1 MWSCCASPV
10 AIVLKLRPSGSR
22 QSEVAVDDAVDM
34 CMLLLPP
41 AAGDDLQGVKKGIM
55 EIAGLVVINKADG
68 ELATPAR
75 HAAAASAA
83 GPSVVQ
89 TQNATLEGT
98 RVMSS
103 ALTDPE
109 GVMGV
114 WDIVRS
120 NVMES
125 ADANVAAAAP
135 AVGKYGGYQDPQPGD
150 PDWCPSMAEDHSLA
164 RESGTSQVDQLQT
177 NGGVFFESALAR
189 RRASQNRQ
197 WMIRQFQDT
206 VLRALENDDSLREVE
221 AELEEQLLAGHITP
235 RAAAA
240 RLFKHFKR

>member
-1 MWSCCASPV
+1 MGYC
-10 AIVLKLRPSGSR
+10 
-22 QSEVAVDDAVDM
+22 
-34 CMLLLPP
+34 
-41 AAGDDLQGVKKGIM
+41 
-55 EIAGLVVINKADG
+55 
-68 ELATPAR
+68 
-75 HAAAASAA
+75 
-83 GPSVVQ
+83 
-89 TQNATLEGT
+89 EGY
-98 RVMSS
+98 R
-103 ALTDPE
+103 
-109 GVMGV
+109 
-114 WDIVRS
+114 

-164 RESGTSQVDQLQT
+164 RESGTSQVISSKPT
-177 NGGVFFESALAR
+177 GAYFSKRVGAPAR
-189 RRASQNRQ
+189 EPNRR

-221 AELEEQLLAGHITP
+221 AELEEQLLACHITP